1 MENKQI
7 YIGIFVI
14 ALVVCVLSPFL
25 ASGDPDGLEASAEHI
40 GESHDAAA
48 EALEAEQ
55 VISPVMPDYTLEGME
70 DNPLVGVVCLII
82 GAIMTVAV
90 AYGVFYVVTKH

>member
-1 MENKQI
+1 MDNKKI

-14 ALVVCVLSPFL
+14 ALIICVLSHFL

-40 GESHDAAA
+40 NPAV
-48 EALEAEQ
+48 LEAKQ
-55 VISPVMPDYTLEGME
+55 VISPIMPDYTLEGME

-82 GAIMTVAV
+82 GAIMTVV
-90 AYGVFYVVTKH
+90 LAYGVFKVISK